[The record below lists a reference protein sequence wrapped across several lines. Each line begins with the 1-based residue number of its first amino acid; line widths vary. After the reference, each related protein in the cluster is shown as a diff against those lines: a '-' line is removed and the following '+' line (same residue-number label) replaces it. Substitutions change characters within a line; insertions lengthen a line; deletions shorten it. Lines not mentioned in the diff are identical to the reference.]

1 MQAVIMAGG
10 KGTRLGVLTRDV
22 PKPMVPINGKPILLH
37 QIENLRE
44 SGILDIIL
52 VVGHLGQRI
61 KDYFGDGE
69 RFGVRIGYVTEK
81 HPLGTAGNFYYL
93 QDRVREDFIL
103 LYGDVLLDID
113 YSRFV
118 RFHREKE
125 AFVSLFAH
133 PNSHPFDS
141 DLVEADSDDRIV
153 NYLPKNMP
161 RADYRNLVNAG
172 VYVCRPDVLSFVER
186 PEKLDFE
193 KDLLFSRMLS
203 RGVYAYRSPEYVKDA
218 GTPERLDKVARNER
232 DGIVRQKNLKNEQK
246 CIFLDRDGTVNVF
259 KGLIAHPDEIELEKD
274 VDEAIR
280 RINDSAY
287 LCILITNQPV
297 VARGMCTVEELERI
311 HCRLEMLLGER
322 GAYFDDIVYC
332 PHHPDRGYEG
342 ERVEYKIACSC
353 RKPKTGLI
361 DACVERYHIDRSRSF
376 MIGDT
381 TIDVQTGIKAGLET
395 VLLRTGEAG
404 KDRKFN
410 VQPGRICATLLEAI
424 QEILGDAR

>member
-186 PEKLDFE
+186 PNYQIGRA
-193 KDLLFSRMLS
+193 S
-203 RGVYAYRSPEYVKDA
+203 
-218 GTPERLDKVARNER
+218 
-232 DGIVRQKNLKNEQK
+232 
-246 CIFLDRDGTVNVF
+246 
-259 KGLIAHPDEIELEKD
+259 
-274 VDEAIR
+274 
-280 RINDSAY
+280 
-287 LCILITNQPV
+287 
-297 VARGMCTVEELERI
+297 
-311 HCRLEMLLGER
+311 CR
-322 GAYFDDIVYC
+322 
-332 PHHPDRGYEG
+332 
-342 ERVEYKIACSC
+342 ERV
-353 RKPKTGLI
+353 
-361 DACVERYHIDRSRSF
+361 
-376 MIGDT
+376 
-381 TIDVQTGIKAGLET
+381 
-395 VLLRTGEAG
+395 
-404 KDRKFN
+404 
-410 VQPGRICATLLEAI
+410 
-424 QEILGDAR
+424 

>member
-1 MQAVIMAGG
+1 M
-10 KGTRLGVLTRDV
+10 
-22 PKPMVPINGKPILLH
+22 
-37 QIENLRE
+37 
-44 SGILDIIL
+44 
-52 VVGHLGQRI
+52 
-61 KDYFGDGE
+61 
-69 RFGVRIGYVTEK
+69 
-81 HPLGTAGNFYYL
+81 
-93 QDRVREDFIL
+93 
-103 LYGDVLLDID
+103 
-113 YSRFV
+113 
-118 RFHREKE
+118 
-125 AFVSLFAH
+125 
-133 PNSHPFDS
+133 
-141 DLVEADSDDRIV
+141 
-153 NYLPKNMP
+153 
-161 RADYRNLVNAG
+161 
-172 VYVCRPDVLSFVER
+172 
-186 PEKLDFE
+186 
-193 KDLLFSRMLS
+193 
-203 RGVYAYRSPEYVKDA
+203 
-218 GTPERLDKVARNER
+218 ARNER
-232 DGIVRQKNLKNEQK
+232 DGIVRQKNLKNDQK

-322 GAYFDDIVYC
+322 GAYLDDIVYC

-381 TIDVQTGIKAGLET
+381 TIDVQTGINAGLQT

-404 KDRKFN
+404 RDRKFN
-410 VQPGRICATLLEAI
+410 VRPDRICTTLLEAVR
-424 QEILGDAR
+424 EILGDAR

>member
-10 KGTRLGVLTRDV
+10 KGTRLGVLTRDI

-44 SGILDIIL
+44 NGILDIIL

-61 KDYFGDGE
+61 RDYFGDGE
-69 RFGVRIGYVTEK
+69 RLGVRIGYVTEE

-93 QDRVREDFIL
+93 RDRVREDFIL
-103 LYGDVLLDID
+103 LYGDILLDID

-118 RFHREKE
+118 RFHREKG

-141 DLVEADSDDRIV
+141 DLVEADGDDRIV

-172 VYVCRPDVLSFVER
+172 VYVCQPDVLSFVER

-232 DGIVRQKNLKNEQK
+232 DGIVRQKNLKNDQK

-322 GAYFDDIVYC
+322 GAYLDDIVYC

-381 TIDVQTGIKAGLET
+381 TIDVQTGINAGLQT

-404 KDRKFN
+404 RDRKFN
-410 VQPGRICATLLEAI
+410 VRPDRICTTLLEAVR
-424 QEILGDAR
+424 EILGDAR

>member
-44 SGILDIIL
+44 NGILDIIL

-69 RFGVRIGYVTEK
+69 RFGVRIDYVTEE

-93 QDRVREDFIL
+93 RDRVREDFIL
-103 LYGDVLLDID
+103 LYGDILLDID

-118 RFHREKE
+118 RFHREKG

-141 DLVEADSDDRIV
+141 DLVEADGDDRIV

-161 RADYRNLVNAG
+161 RTDYRNLVNAG
-172 VYVCRPDVLSFVER
+172 VYVCQPDVLSFVER

-203 RGVYAYRSPEYVKDA
+203 RGVCAYRSPEYVKDA

-361 DACVERYHIDRSRSF
+361 DACVERYHIDRGRSF

-381 TIDVQTGIKAGLET
+381 TIDVQTGINAGLET

-404 KDRKFN
+404 GDRKFN
-410 VQPGRICATLLEAI
+410 VQPGRICATLPEAV